1 MSDEVVIVVI
11 GSDRPGIVAGIAGVL
26 AKHNVNITDISQ
38 TVIRG
43 IFSMI
48 MIADLSTGDVQMSQ
62 LRKELQEK
70 GKELGVEVHVYHIDV
85 FKAMERI

>member
-11 GSDRPGIVAGIAGVL
+11 GSDRPGIVAGITSVL

-48 MIADLSTGDVQMSQ
+48 MIADLSTGKVQVSE
-62 LRKELQEK
+62 LRRELQDK
-70 GKELGVEVHVYHIDV
+70 GKELGVEVLVYHSDV
-85 FKAMERI
+85 FRAMERV